1 VQIRV
6 DEVRDYLSDRIRHEV
21 LGSAEVV
28 VGTCAL
34 TPGAPGHLSFAS
46 RHGEA
51 ARAAVSTTAASVL
64 LVLEEHAT
72 AVPAGVVAL
81 VVDDP
86 RLEYA
91 RVAAR
96 FLTVRPPPGVHPT
109 AVIHPDAVVG
119 EDAVVGP
126 CAVVEAGVRIG
137 DRATLG
143 AHVVLGAGTVLGDDV
158 TIGPGTVIG
167 YTGFGYAR
175 EADGTPVLIPHQG
188 GVVIGD
194 RVEIGANTAIDRGT
208 IDDTV
213 VCDDAKIDNLV
224 HIAHNC
230 HIGRGAFVIATA
242 ILCGG
247 VRVGA
252 GAWIA
257 PNVAVREQLSI
268 GENAIVGLSATVTK
282 SVEPGVTVVGSPAR
296 PVGPRS

>member
-6 DEVRDYLSDRIRHEV
+6 DEVRDYLSDRVRREV
-21 LGSAEVV
+21 PGAAEVV
-28 VGTCAL
+28 EGTCAL
-34 TPGAPGHLSFAS
+34 SPGEPGHLSFAS
-46 RHGEA
+46 RRGED
-51 ARAAVSTTAASVL
+51 ARAAVAATAASVL
-64 LVLEEHAT
+64 LVLEEHAA

-91 RVAAR
+91 RVASR
-96 FLTVRPPPGVHPT
+96 FLTVRPAPGVHPT
-109 AVIHPDAVVG
+109 AVVHQDAVVG
-119 EDAVVGP
+119 VDAVVGP
-126 CAVVEAGVRIG
+126 GVVIEAGVRIG
-137 DRATLG
+137 DRVTLG

-158 TIGPGTVIG
+158 TVGPGTVIG

-175 EADGTPVLIPHQG
+175 EEDGTPVLIPHGG

-194 RVEIGANTAIDRGT
+194 RVEVGANTAIDRGT

-247 VRVGA
+247 VRVGDF
-252 GAWIA
+252 AWIA
-257 PNVAVREQLSI
+257 PNAAVREQLTI
-268 GENAIVGLSATVTK
+268 GESAVVGLSATVTK

-296 PVGPRS
+296 PVAPRS